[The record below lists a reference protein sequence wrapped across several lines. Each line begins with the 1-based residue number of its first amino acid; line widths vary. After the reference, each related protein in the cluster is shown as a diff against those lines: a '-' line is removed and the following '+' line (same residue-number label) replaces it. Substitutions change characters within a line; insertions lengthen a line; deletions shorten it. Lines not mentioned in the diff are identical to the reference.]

1 MEKLILHF
9 LTRLGFG
16 RGRMFVSCNVLA
28 DNLNQ
33 VLGNEYSVKAEN
45 EDANART
52 FVLRITDNLEGWDT
66 CLLCSY
72 RISENGYRIIT
83 SIVFVSRK
91 KLLKQEQGTITI
103 DQARNMLMSYV
114 NDKDLGDNFHE
125 FLQNYCNSAIEDI
138 EAKYTIIDADGDICT
153 DEDEEMWYDECRDEF
168 IEATFN
174 KIQTGQF

>member
-45 EDANART
+45 EDMAMRT
-52 FVLRITDNLEGWDT
+52 FHLGITDNLDGWET
-66 CLLCSY
+66 HLLCSY

-83 SIVFVSRK
+83 SIVFWEK
-91 KLLKQEQGTITI
+91 
-103 DQARNMLMSYV
+103 
-114 NDKDLGDNFHE
+114 
-125 FLQNYCNSAIEDI
+125 
-138 EAKYTIIDADGDICT
+138 
-153 DEDEEMWYDECRDEF
+153 
-168 IEATFN
+168 
-174 KIQTGQF
+174 

>member
-33 VLGNEYSVKAEN
+33 VLGNEYSVKTES
-45 EDANART
+45 EDINART

-66 CLLCSY
+66 CLLCGY

-83 SIVFVSRK
+83 SIVFWEK
-91 KLLKQEQGTITI
+91 
-103 DQARNMLMSYV
+103 
-114 NDKDLGDNFHE
+114 
-125 FLQNYCNSAIEDI
+125 
-138 EAKYTIIDADGDICT
+138 
-153 DEDEEMWYDECRDEF
+153 
-168 IEATFN
+168 
-174 KIQTGQF
+174 